1 MATPPATQQQQT
13 MQPGHDTDGVPLDQI
28 VLDLSTAVADL
39 EQNLH
44 AYEAIEQIVTAD
56 SLRAESHLP
65 LLKRDSLAALLGVLN
80 SSLSQRCVAARAATN
95 RMASAVRS
103 TAA

>member
-1 MATPPATQQQQT
+1 MQTDAEPAEAA
-13 MQPGHDTDGVPLDQI
+13 PLDQI
-28 VLDLSTAVADL
+28 VLDLSSAVADL

-95 RMASAVRS
+95 RVASAVRAGRG